1 METIELAVDGRFT
14 ITLKG
19 RGTAGYRWEFT
30 VDDPRFVQVERLL
43 EQGDPGMG
51 SVDERFVLTGLLAG
65 ETVVRFGQLRPFDKG
80 KPPIAT
86 SEIRVCVRAAG

>member
-1 METIELAVDGRFT
+1 VETIELAIDGRFT

-30 VDDPRFVQVERLL
+30 VDDARFVQVERLI

-65 ETVVRFGQLRPFDKG
+65 ETVVRFGQVRPFDKG

-86 SEIRVCVRAAG
+86 TEIQVCVRGAG

>member
-1 METIELAVDGRFT
+1 METIELAIDGRFT

-30 VDDPRFVQVERLL
+30 VDDPRFVQVERLI

-51 SVDERFVLTGLLAG
+51 SVDERFMLTALLAG
-65 ETVVRFGQLRPFDKG
+65 ETVVRFRQVRPFDKS
-80 KPPIAT
+80 KQAIAT
-86 SEIRVCVRAAG
+86 REIRVGVRSAG